1 MSCAVSDAEL
11 WSLPCPVDDEA
22 NMYLRATNIGM
33 SSCFSSGQTFT
44 SYQEDSSFILS
55 TYTFPVLLVAKLY
68 DNTSD
73 FIYSLVSR
81 NSTFYN
87 YVIFAN
93 YMIAP
98 TIKSVQTNDVLGDS
112 YIFLVSMNR
121 VQVSVFFSYKMFK
134 QQYNLHAELAQ
145 IDYGTELAYNSIIPI
160 LWACG
165 VTEKLMNPAISAVFV
180 VDGIVDNTF
189 VWKIIRKT
197 ISIVMRVFEI
207 QVSRPEY
214 IFQASSAQLYSGK
227 GISSNDLQCIHR
239 NLCDGFQGN
248 NNFAR
253 LEKIKGSF
261 ISTYKI
267 HAITKSINLH
277 NPETLVKTD
286 FNLVLSRFIGLNNLQ
301 ILPTKSYV
309 CPYATV
315 QQVDMSTEASM
326 TCFVCSPSKFS
337 RNGICMPCIPIS
349 NMLCSCPFQVKS
361 CSWLENN
368 KCVQI

>member
-1 MSCAVSDAEL
+1 VRDTACTAIVLTILALLAGDPGIAHKS
-11 WSLPCPVDDEA
+11 
-22 NMYLRATNIGM
+22 T
-33 SSCFSSGQTFT
+33 SCFSSGQTFS

-180 VDGIVDNTF
+180 VDGIVDNT
-189 VWKIIRKT
+189 KETIILHVLKKSKAPLFQRTRYMQSQKVL
-197 ISIVMRVFEI
+197 IYII
-207 QVSRPEY
+207 Q
-214 IFQASSAQLYSGK
+214 K
-227 GISSNDLQCIHR
+227 H
-239 NLCDGFQGN
+239 
-248 NNFAR
+248 
-253 LEKIKGSF
+253 
-261 ISTYKI
+261 
-267 HAITKSINLH
+267 
-277 NPETLVKTD
+277 
-286 FNLVLSRFIGLNNLQ
+286 
-301 ILPTKSYV
+301 
-309 CPYATV
+309 
-315 QQVDMSTEASM
+315 
-326 TCFVCSPSKFS
+326 
-337 RNGICMPCIPIS
+337 
-349 NMLCSCPFQVKS
+349 
-361 CSWLENN
+361 W
-368 KCVQI
+368 